1 MSPQIWL
8 ITGTSSGFGGLLT
21 KAALAHGDKVIATA
35 RDPAK
40 IADLKALGAATLAL
54 DVTDTE
60 ENVNKT
66 IAAAV
71 EIYGHIDI
79 LVNNAAYILE
89 GAIEECRYVT
99 LTPASVQKSF
109 VTKIANSPE
118 EEFKS
123 WNTNVFGVTKVL
135 RAVLPYM
142 RLRKSGVIAN
152 MGSIGGWR
160 GFGGAG
166 MYGASKYA
174 IAGLSEC
181 LRQEVAPL
189 GIEVVCIEPGYF
201 RTNFLAPG
209 HRTSSAKHIADY
221 DPVMEPLR
229 NMLSAYNGKQPG
241 DPEKGARVIVEIL
254 TKTGRVQGKA
264 LPGRIPLGSDALKVI
279 GGFCTDTG
287 KTLEE
292 WKDIASS
299 TDHDDV
305 SKN

>member
-89 GAIEECRYVT
+89 GAIEEC
-99 LTPASVQKSF
+99 
-109 VTKIANSPE
+109 SPE

>member
-1 MSPQIWL
+1 
-8 ITGTSSGFGGLLT
+8 
-21 KAALAHGDKVIATA
+21 
-35 RDPAK
+35 
-40 IADLKALGAATLAL
+40 
-54 DVTDTE
+54 
-60 ENVNKT
+60 
-66 IAAAV
+66 
-71 EIYGHIDI
+71 
-79 LVNNAAYILE
+79 
-89 GAIEECRYVT
+89 
-99 LTPASVQKSF
+99 
-109 VTKIANSPE
+109 
-118 EEFKS
+118 
-123 WNTNVFGVTKVL
+123 
-135 RAVLPYM
+135 M

-166 MYGASKYA
+166 MYGASKFA

-209 HRTSSAKHIADY
+209 HRTSSVKHIADY

-292 WKDIASS
+292 WKDIAGS

-305 SKN
+305 AKN

>member
-1 MSPQIWL
+1 
-8 ITGTSSGFGGLLT
+8 
-21 KAALAHGDKVIATA
+21 
-35 RDPAK
+35 
-40 IADLKALGAATLAL
+40 
-54 DVTDTE
+54 
-60 ENVNKT
+60 
-66 IAAAV
+66 
-71 EIYGHIDI
+71 
-79 LVNNAAYILE
+79 
-89 GAIEECRYVT
+89 
-99 LTPASVQKSF
+99 
-109 VTKIANSPE
+109 
-118 EEFKS
+118 
-123 WNTNVFGVTKVL
+123 
-135 RAVLPYM
+135 
-142 RLRKSGVIAN
+142 

-166 MYGASKYA
+166 MYGASKFA

-264 LPGRIPLGSDALKVI
+264 LPGRIPLGSDALRVI
-279 GGFCTDTG
+279 GGFITDTR

-292 WKDIASS
+292 WKDIADS

-305 SKN
+305 AKN

>member
-66 IAAAV
+66 ITAAV

-89 GAIEECRYVT
+89 GAIEEC
-99 LTPASVQKSF
+99 
-109 VTKIANSPE
+109 SPE

-142 RLRKSGVIAN
+142 RLCRSGMIAN

-160 GFGGAG
+160 GYGGA
-166 MYGASKYA
+166 
-174 IAGLSEC
+174 
-181 LRQEVAPL
+181 EVAPL
-189 GIEVVCIEPGYF
+189 GIDVVCIEPGYF

-254 TKTGRVQGKA
+254 TKTGRVQGKV

-279 GGFCTDTG
+279 GGFCADTG

-305 SKN
+305 AKN

>member
-1 MSPQIWL
+1 MSPKIWL

-21 KAALAHGDKVIATA
+21 KATLAHGDKVIATA

-40 IADLKALGAATLAL
+40 ILDLKALGAATLAL

-60 ENVNKT
+60 GNINKV
-66 IAAAV
+66 IASAV
-71 EIYGHIDI
+71 EIYGRIDI

-89 GAIEECRYVT
+89 GAIEECS
-99 LTPASVQKSF
+99 A
-109 VTKIANSPE
+109 E

-142 RLRKSGVIAN
+142 RLRKSGMIAN

-166 MYGASKYA
+166 MYGASKFA

-181 LRQEVAPL
+181 LRQEVGPL

-241 DPEKGARVIVEIL
+241 DPEKGAQVIVEIL
-254 TKTGRVQGKA
+254 TKSGRVQGKT
-264 LPGRIPLGSDALKVI
+264 LPGRIPLGSDATQVI
-279 GGFCTDTG
+279 GGFCSETG

-305 SKN
+305 AKN